1 MRIPATVTRQN
12 QITVPVAVR
21 DRLGVNGGGTVV
33 FNVTDRDIVI
43 EERDLTLDEIR
54 GSLELSG
61 PLASDDF
68 DAEIEEAMGLET
80 ARYVDHDRLGR
91 L

>member
-1 MRIPATVTRQN
+1 MRITATVTRQN
-12 QITVPVAVR
+12 QITVPAAVR
-21 DRLGVNGGGTVV
+21 ERLGVNGGGTVV

-61 PLASDDF
+61 PLASNDF
-68 DAEIEEAMGLET
+68 DAEIEEAMDLET
-80 ARYVDHDRLGR
+80 AHYVDHDRLGR
-91 L
+91 S

>member
-12 QITVPVAVR
+12 QITVPAAVR
-21 DRLGVNGGGTVV
+21 ERLGVNGGGTVV

-68 DAEIEEAMGLET
+68 DAEIEQAMDLET
-80 ARYVDHDRLGR
+80 ARYVDHARLGR
-91 L
+91 S